1 MAGNYYP
8 ANAAAFIRD
17 SQVQLSL
24 VVDRSVGVA
33 SLATGSLEVMV
44 HRRLLADDSRGVG
57 EPLDEY
63 DSSDTGDWYNC
74 KTGQGIVVASTHLL
88 QVQPSAGAIVP
99 LRHAMTQQFS
109 PLVVGFASVDASVV
123 GGVAMEKAK
132 EAAIAAA
139 EEKKEPALVEAA
151 AAASV
156 NASAFPSNVKLLTLQ
171 AVNPRA
177 LLVSS
182 PIIFHSF

>member
-1 MAGNYYP
+1 M
-8 ANAAAFIRD
+8 
-17 SQVQLSL
+17 
-24 VVDRSVGVA
+24 VA
-33 SLATGSLEVMV
+33 QVMV
-44 HRRLLADDSRGVG
+44 HRRLLVDDSRGVG
-57 EPLDEY
+57 EPLNEF

-74 KTGQGIVVASTHLL
+74 KAGQGIVVASTHLL

-109 PLVVGFASVDASVV
+109 PLVMGFASVDASVA
-123 GGVAMEKAK
+123 VAAVEKAK

-182 PIIFHSF
+182 PSIFHSF